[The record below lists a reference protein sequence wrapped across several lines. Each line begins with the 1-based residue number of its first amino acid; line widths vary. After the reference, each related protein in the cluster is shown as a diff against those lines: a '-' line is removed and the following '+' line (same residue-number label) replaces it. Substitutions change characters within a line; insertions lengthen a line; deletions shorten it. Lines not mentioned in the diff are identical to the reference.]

1 MHLHQPLAHSAL
13 ESFEKLTLKKKT
25 KRLSLNGHIS
35 KTRTNSESKLRFS
48 SGSFNVLENC
58 VVFCALY
65 PCKYTTGSSIFY
77 KHRRRYQRQA
87 GFKGLS
93 NAVDIPRYK

>member
-13 ESFEKLTLKKKT
+13 ESFEKLTLKKKP

-48 SGSFNVLENC
+48 SSSFNVLENC
-58 VVFCALY
+58 VVFSTHVSTRQGAL
-65 PCKYTTGSSIFY
+65 SSTNTDVATSG
-77 KHRRRYQRQA
+77 RQVS
-87 GFKGLS
+87 KG
-93 NAVDIPRYK
+93 